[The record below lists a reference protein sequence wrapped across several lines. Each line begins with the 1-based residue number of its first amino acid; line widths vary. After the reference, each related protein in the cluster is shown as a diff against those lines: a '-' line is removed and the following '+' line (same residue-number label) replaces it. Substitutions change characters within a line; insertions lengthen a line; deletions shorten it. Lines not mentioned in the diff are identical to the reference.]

1 MFKNDKTLGL
11 KIVHRGVA
19 FFFIS
24 LHLVNSILL
33 LSGVYTKENKPPLW
47 WVLLFVAGTLGCV
60 YHVLF
65 DFGFFRWNYSRIGA
79 KQVPVQSDS
88 DILWQEWSS
97 SGGAGWCHF
106 TSPFV
111 LWTLRAE
118 GFSMK
123 LAPLSEVFIKWDE
136 IDSIKGEKVF
146 HHSEV
151 VRSPISMPASVVKKV
166 DEFREQD

>member
-1 MFKNDKTLGL
+1 M
-11 KIVHRGVA
+11 
-19 FFFIS
+19 
-24 LHLVNSILL
+24 NSILL
-33 LSGVYTKENKPPLW
+33 FSGVYTQENKPPLW

-88 DILWQEWSS
+88 DILWKKSSS
-97 SGGAGWCHF
+97 SGGAGWCNL

-111 LWTLRAE
+111 SWAVRAE
-118 GFSMK
+118 GFSLK
-123 LAPLSEVFIKWDE
+123 VAFVGEVFVKWDE

-151 VRSPISMPASVVKKV
+151 VRSPISMPSSVVAKV
-166 DEFREQD
+166 KEFTEVN